1 MPDQDDDIDREL
13 AEVFSPV
20 DPEVF
25 FRLGQERP
33 GVSLSEALSELHKRE
48 VPPGYAGQPTL
59 KGEGSGGLTPEEVAE
74 IRAEQDPLLLGARSE
89 VRAQAST
96 SRGQRHIGFI
106 EELAHV
112 YFYPLDS
119 FESLGGPQRMRDS
132 HGRRMTFTVQEQGV
146 MAFLSGVIQLARTV
160 PDWISMVV
168 FASEPQ
174 GFSMHGECLRETVR
188 FIIGFTREEPEGRPS
203 LPEWILAR
211 GHSDVG
217 HRERPER
224 SKDVL

>member
-1 MPDQDDDIDREL
+1 MPDLSDDIDREL
-13 AEVFSPV
+13 AEVFNPV

-33 GVSLSEALSELHKRE
+33 GVSLVEALSELHMRE
-48 VPPGYAGQPTL
+48 IPLGYAGQPTL
-59 KGEGSGGLTPEEVAE
+59 KGGVDTGLSPEEVAE
-74 IRAEQDPLLLGARSE
+74 IRAEQDPLFLGGRSE
-89 VRAQAST
+89 VRTRAST

-119 FESLGGPQRMRDS
+119 FEDLGGPQRMRDA

-146 MAFLSGVIQLARTV
+146 MSFLSGVIQLARSV
-160 PDWISMVV
+160 PDWVTMVV

-174 GFSMHGECLRETVR
+174 AEAIR
-188 FIIGFTREEPEGRPS
+188 FIVGFTREEPEGLPR

-211 GHSDVG
+211 GNSGVG
-217 HRERPER
+217 HWKRPER
-224 SKDVL
+224 SKDGL